1 MPDPYIEQ
9 IMVADGDGDHPDVEE
24 VKYETASQAAI
35 DFENGAN
42 SLPDST
48 AAIENDD
55 KLITRDGTNWVKK
68 TFSKLWDYIKGKIE
82 GTELTLTKSLIL
94 SKTTDASGTANNGP
108 ALIVGGT
115 ASQIH
120 LELDSNEIMCKDNGT
135 TPGQLYLNGD
145 GGVVHLGKEVSYVI
159 WAASSSAAQ
168 DKGEGVTNRYVPAKW
183 IFDIPSGILA
193 SGSKICIV
201 MPTAGH
207 SYGVYLSIDNGTT
220 FKPVA
225 YKRPS
230 RLTTQYVSYSVIELV
245 YYVNGYVD
253 SIFPVNGGDSRVTVD
268 GGCWEVLNAYD
279 SGNNAVTQTETT
291 GNADYE
297 VLFSETADNTTR
309 TEGARKNSNL
319 KFNPSTGNLTAS
331 SLILSKTTDASGTA
345 NNGPALIVGGDATAK
360 HLELDSNE
368 IMSKS
373 NGTTPSALYLN
384 NDGGVVFLGKEYY
397 NTITGS
403 GTAAQDKGEGVSP
416 RYFPAKWTFN
426 IPGGA
431 LTTGYRIQIT
441 IPVAGHSYGVYL
453 SIDNGTTYKPIVYQG
468 TTRLTTH
475 FGNGIPL
482 ELVYHS
488 SGSVADIYPLA
499 GGDERTTVT
508 GGVWRVLNAYDANT
522 TYSGMTAAQVGA
534 GTDTSWRVMRADY
547 LKTGMKT
554 LLLDICYPVGT
565 IYTSTKN
572 VSPATF
578 LGGTWKSLSGFFLY
592 STTTA
597 SSVKFNNNAKDGG
610 ANTVTLTGA
619 QSGLKA
625 HGHGFTQ
632 PTVNG
637 GATTTGGGGS
647 HGHYLSNND
656 STDTNYEVA
665 TDSIRRWS
673 LQSDLTYSFR
683 TTKNAATFGRSTTVD
698 NHTHSQ
704 VAHTHSVSGGKV
716 TDASAANAGSAHNT
730 LPNYKYVFMWE
741 RTA

>member
-1 MPDPYIEQ
+1 MPDPYVEQ

-331 SLILSKTTDASGTA
+331 SLILSKTQDASGTA
-345 NNGPALIVGGDATAK
+345 NNGPALIVGGTATAQ
-360 HLELDSNE
+360 HLELDGNE
-368 IMSKS
+368 LMSKS
-373 NGTTPSALYLN
+373 DGTTPSALFLN
-384 NDGGVVFLGKEYY
+384 YDGGVVYSGKEYH

-403 GTAAQDKGEGVSP
+403 GTAAQDKGEGVTN
-416 RYFPAKWTFN
+416 RYVPAKWTFN
-426 IPGGA
+426 IPGGT
-431 LTTGYRIQIT
+431 LTDGHRIQII

-453 SIDNGTTYKPIVYQG
+453 SIDNGTSYKPIAFQG
-468 TTRLTTH
+468 TSRLTTH
-475 FGNGIPL
+475 YSIGIPL

-488 SGSVADIYPLA
+488 SGAVADIFPLA
-499 GGDERTTVT
+499 GGDARTTVT
-508 GGVWRVLNAYDANT
+508 GGVWRVQNAYDT
-522 TYSGMTAAQVGA
+522 SYSVMTAAQVGA
-534 GTDTSWRVMRADY
+534 GTDTTNRVMRADY

-578 LGGTWKSLSGFFLY
+578 MGGTWKSLSGFVLY
-592 STTTA
+592 AAT
-597 SSVKFNNNAKDGG
+597 SSVTFNSNSKDGG

-625 HGHGFTQ
+625 HGHSFTQ

-637 GATTTGGGGS
+637 GSGTNNITGGS
-647 HGHYLSNND
+647 HAHACND
-656 STDTNYEVA
+656 GNTHFA
-665 TDSIRRWS
+665 TYGSKDKQIQYTANTSGNGGFS
-673 LQSDLTYSFR
+673 EG
-683 TTKNAATFGRSTTVD
+683 TKAAT
-698 NHTHSQ
+698 HTHSLP
-704 VAHTHSVSGGKV
+704 AHTHSVSGGKV
-716 TDASAANAGSAHNT
+716 TDASASNATSAHNT
-730 LPNYKYVFMWE
+730 IPNYKYVYMWE